1 MTNQTNQESFRN
13 DLNSFTLLQ
22 LLHKWRLSLLIITS
36 VSIIAAII
44 FSSPFF
50 IKPKYKSSVIMFPVA
65 TNSISKVLISPNTG
79 IKEDILGI
87 GEEEQAEQMLQML
100 NSNYIRDRIVEKY
113 HLFDHYRIPKD
124 SRHRYTRLHREYE
137 NNVKFRRTEYM
148 AVKITIFD
156 TDPQIAADMANDIAA
171 LLDSTRNIMQKE
183 RAVKAFK
190 IVSEEYASLENEV
203 NDIVQSLRYLGSKGV
218 NDYERQSEVL
228 NQQLAIALSQNNRQ
242 AVRALQQKLDTLG
255 KYGGDF
261 LSLKNALEF
270 KTEQLT
276 LLKTKYQEAKVDAE
290 QLLPQKFI
298 VNSAYKAEVKSYP
311 IRWIILVVTAFLV
324 FFTAVLIII
333 IVENY
338 TKLDLKKKTSVPNNI
353 ETAYQNSGNN
363 FI

>member
-1 MTNQTNQESFRN
+1 MADQLNQDSIRKE
-13 DLNSFTLLQ
+13 LNSVNLLN
-22 LLHKWRLSLLIITS
+22 LLYKWRFPLVIITS
-36 VSIIAAII
+36 VSIVAAIV

-50 IKPKYKSSVIMFPVA
+50 IRPKFKSSVIMFPVA
-65 TNSISKVLISPNTG
+65 TNSISKVLISQNSG

-100 NSNYIRDRIVEKY
+100 NSNLIRDRIIAKY
-113 HLFDHYRIPKD
+113 NLFDHYRISKE
-124 SRHRYTRLHREYE
+124 SKHKYTRLHREYE

-148 AVKITIFD
+148 AVKITVFD
-156 TDPQIAADMANDIAA
+156 TDPQMAADMANDIAS

-183 RAVKAFK
+183 RAVKAFQ
-190 IVSEEYASLENEV
+190 IVNEQYISLENEV
-203 NDIVQSLRYLGSKGV
+203 DSIVGSLRYLGSKGI

-228 NQQLAIALSQNNRQ
+228 NQQLAISLSQNNQQ

-255 KYGGDF
+255 KYGGEF

-290 QLLPQKFI
+290 QFLPQKFI
-298 VNSAYKAEVKSYP
+298 VNSAYKAEIKSYP
-311 IRWIILVVTAFLV
+311 IRWIILVVTAFIV
-324 FFTAVLIII
+324 FFMAILTII

-338 TKLDLKKKTSVPNNI
+338 TKLQLKK
-353 ETAYQNSGNN
+353 N
-363 FI
+363 FGSQ